1 MWEKFCDKVTVW
13 TKITEK
19 QEKGKKIFPLP
30 HRLKGEGASQV
41 EQRMEMVGGGT
52 LLLRQEGP
60 RVRLEA
66 ERPSDGRG
74 LYKVWLHGD
83 RGGKLLLGTLVP
95 EGDRLRLS
103 RTLSVGELER
113 AGCWPDF
120 RVEAPL
126 AFTFLRRGEGGGTV
140 NSIRTGW
147 CPTRCSGGSFA
158 PLCHAEGGGKDSGW
172 PRPSVQMRRCR

>member
-1 MWEKFCDKVTVW
+1 
-13 TKITEK
+13 
-19 QEKGKKIFPLP
+19 
-30 HRLKGEGASQV
+30 
-41 EQRMEMVGGGT
+41 MEMVGGGT

-103 RTLSVGELER
+103 RTLSVGEPVSYTHLTLPTNRELENWSGQAVGPTSGSKR
-113 AGCWPDF
+113 RWPL
-120 RVEAPL
+120 P
-126 AFTFLRRGEGGGTV
+126 FLRRGEGGGTV
-140 NSIRTGW
+140 NSIRTGS
-147 CPTRCSGGSFA
+147 CPTRCSEGSFA